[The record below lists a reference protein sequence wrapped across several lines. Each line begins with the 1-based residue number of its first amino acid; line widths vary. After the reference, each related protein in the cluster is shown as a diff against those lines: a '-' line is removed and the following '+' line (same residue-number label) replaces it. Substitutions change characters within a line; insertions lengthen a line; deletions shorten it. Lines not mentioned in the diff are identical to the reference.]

1 MKPAAQQAS
10 NLLEPLEEA
19 LGNIAHHDVQVSKIA
34 REKAL
39 KAARS
44 LVQALETPEEIILH
58 HAFDVGWI

>member
-1 MKPAAQQAS
+1 MKPTAQQAS
-10 NLLEPLEEA
+10 NLLEPLQEA
-19 LGNIAHHDVQVSKIA
+19 LGNIVHHDAQVSKIA

-58 HAFDVGWI
+58 HAFDVG